1 MKFDIEEPPTV
12 EGELVSSAPIV
23 PAQPDGLSRQA
34 YLDGLDDE
42 LFERNASVVA
52 AMARW
57 PEIDPSSK
65 DVPPEW
71 IQEFGGDLKRATE
84 TWRVARASWL
94 SNKEAPVGLQNSVKL
109 HIGLSSARAKRG
121 NTVPRTLNLQPV
133 FITLPEGTFER
144 LDPIEIKEKP

>member
-1 MKFDIEEPPTV
+1 MES
-12 EGELVSSAPIV
+12 ELVSSSPIV
-23 PAQPDGLSRQA
+23 PAQPDGLSRQQ

-42 LFERNASVVA
+42 LFEKNAAVMA
-52 AMARW
+52 AMVRW
-57 PEIDPSSK
+57 PEINPSEPM
-65 DVPPEW
+65 PPEW
-71 IQEFGGDLKRATE
+71 VQEFGGNVKRATE
-84 TWRVARASWL
+84 AWRVAVASWMP
-94 SNKEAPVGLQNSVKL
+94 NKEAPVGIQNSLKL